1 MKDIAAEPL
10 AKIWNTEIISYK
22 KFPTRLKLADITPLY
37 KKLDNVSRKNYRPV
51 SLLPLVSKIFERIMY
66 DRLSSFITKYKIL
79 FGKQYGFQ
87 SGKSTEHALIDIQQ
101 NILNAMEKREHPCC
115 VFLDFTKAFD
125 TVNHSILLQKL
136 NPYGIRG
143 NTLKLIESYIADR
156 EQCVFVNNT
165 YSDLEKNSHGVPQGS
180 ILGPL
185 FFLLY
190 INDISNCSPL
200 LTFYL
205 FADDTTIFLS
215 HKSLKTLESTL
226 N

>member
-1 MKDIAAEPL
+1 
-10 AKIWNTEIISYK
+10 
-22 KFPTRLKLADITPLY
+22 
-37 KKLDNVSRKNYRPV
+37 
-51 SLLPLVSKIFERIMY
+51 MY
-66 DRLSSFITKYKIL
+66 ERLSSFITKYKIL

-101 NILNAMEKREHPCC
+101 NILNSLEKREHPCC
-115 VFLDFTKAFD
+115 VFLYFAKAFD

-136 NPYGIRG
+136 NHYGIRG
-143 NTLKLIESYIADR
+143 NTLKLIESYLADR

-165 YSDLEKNSHGVPQGS
+165 YSDLEKISHGVPQGS

-226 N
+226 NTELINVSHWLIANKLSLNVKKSNALLFRNKNESDTPMIKLELNGVPIEEKEQQNTLV